1 MQKLKFLRFSKENIA
16 LFLAVYLGFFLNL
29 SVYIGRY
36 GTQNT
41 NNPLIDA
48 LYILGEIAVNI
59 AFTFFLLRLLSFF
72 GSLFFKIVASFIL
85 VVSVCASYYISF
97 YDVVIGYGII
107 ISTLTTDTDLS
118 KELVSPNVIIW
129 IIGLSILPLALI
141 WLGKKPEKN
150 LTTQQKKKIW
160 IKNTVKMLVIA
171 LAVFAYLKTLDS
183 KQKAYEIKNNLD
195 LPSYSGGLSY
205 AY

>member
-150 LTTQQKKKIW
+150 LTKKYRQNACDCTGCFCLFE
-160 IKNTVKMLVIA
+160 NT
-171 LAVFAYLKTLDS
+171 
-183 KQKAYEIKNNLD
+183 
-195 LPSYSGGLSY
+195 
-205 AY
+205 